1 MITIILSFYFL
12 ALNFMP
18 CADEVQVAK
27 DSVVENIMAVDHSQ
41 EHNGIADLCS
51 PFCLCNCCHVNSV
64 DFGITSFEPI
74 SAVIPSKIYIHF
86 DSLGEEV
93 IHSILQPPKV

>member
-1 MITIILSFYFL
+1 
-12 ALNFMP
+12 MP
-18 CADEVQVAK
+18 CADEFQAAS
-27 DSVVENIMAVDHSQ
+27 DSVVENIVDATHNH
-41 EHNGIADLCS
+41 EHNEIADVCS
-51 PFCLCNCCHVNSV
+51 PFCHCHCCHVNSI